1 MKKGFF
7 VMVFFV
13 MCFVSFGQDTPK
25 SVEEALEY
33 LDKTWTEE
41 VKTEFKSK
49 TPLDYHFTFGG
60 RIRNR
65 WLSNGSGSESLTEE
79 LYVLGAT
86 CMDDM
91 SHIILT
97 LLNKKLNNETFN
109 LEEEINQLKNEWK
122 EENNVSDEVFEVYE
136 KYKKGDSI
144 SFYILKKN
152 NKRNNGIFYYFNENE
167 EIDRDKFY
175 KISGIVTT
183 KIIGLMC
190 LELTYLESN
199 KIYLFKKHKLKII
212 EEKDQCFNI
221 RGLKIN

>member
-7 VMVFFV
+7 LIVFFV

-25 SVEEALEY
+25 SIEEALEY

-97 LLNKKLNNETFN
+97 LFHKKLNNETFN

-122 EENNVSDEVFEVYE
+122 EENNVSGEVFEVYE
-136 KYKKGDSI
+136 KNKKGDSI

-152 NKRNNGIFYYFNENE
+152 NRRNKGIFYYLDENQDF
-167 EIDRDKFY
+167 DRDKFY
-175 KISGIVTT
+175 KVSGIIKM
-183 KIIGLMC
+183 KIIGAMF
-190 LELTYLESN
+190 LELTYLESD
-199 KIYLFKKHKLKII
+199 KIYLYKKERLKIEENSHQGFDFRKLKT
-212 EEKDQCFNI
+212 E
-221 RGLKIN
+221 

>member
-7 VMVFFV
+7 LIVFFV
-13 MCFVSFGQDTPK
+13 MCFVSFGQDAPK
-25 SVEEALEY
+25 SIEEALEY

-97 LLNKKLNNETFN
+97 LFHKKLNNETFN

-122 EENNVSDEVFEVYE
+122 EENNVSGEVFEVYE
-136 KYKKGDSI
+136 KNKKGDSI

-152 NKRNNGIFYYFNENE
+152 NRRNKGIFYYLDENQDF
-167 EIDRDKFY
+167 DRDKFY
-175 KISGIVTT
+175 KVSGIIKM
-183 KIIGLMC
+183 KIIGAMF
-190 LELTYLESN
+190 LELTYLESD
-199 KIYLFKKHKLKII
+199 KIYLYKKERLKIEENSHQGFDFRKLKT
-212 EEKDQCFNI
+212 E
-221 RGLKIN
+221 